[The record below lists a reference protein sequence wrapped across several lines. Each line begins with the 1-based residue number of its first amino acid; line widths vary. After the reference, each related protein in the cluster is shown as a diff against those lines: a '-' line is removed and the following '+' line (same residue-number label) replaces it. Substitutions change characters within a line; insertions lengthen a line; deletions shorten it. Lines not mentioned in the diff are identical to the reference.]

1 MSARIYTWIFLS
13 VFYHM
18 LIFISIFRLL
28 CFNIAIIIIL
38 QCLYVILQFFIL
50 FYNLRKYSHLMPRRM
65 LMISLNAVRVV
76 LRRREGGLRK
86 RRNVSCEKIHGIAR
100 GCINSIGWQKSH
112 DISANINGHVGS
124 PTVGGVTLLRV
135 YTGSAS
141 NNVSKAREFLYRDF
155 LRERARAPQ
164 THHLHPVCHVIFSY
178 PSPRVRAEVCKVHAV
193 RRIPDAGSSPIG
205 NVMTDSAKRLAQ
217 IKKEGRRLVPSG

>member
-1 MSARIYTWIFLS
+1 MCVTRYIIINKFYKLYFSLLSIRCLYGIYTWIFLS
-13 VFYHM
+13 VFYQSM
-18 LIFISIFRLL
+18 LIFIFIFRLL
-28 CFNIAIIIIL
+28 YFIIAIIIIL
-38 QCLYVILQFFIL
+38 QCLYVILQSFIL

-141 NNVSKAREFLYRDF
+141 NNVSKAREFLCRDF
-155 LRERARAPQ
+155 LRERARHRHIIYILCVTLSFP
-164 THHLHPVCHVIFSY
+164 
-178 PSPRVRAEVCKVHAV
+178 
-193 RRIPDAGSSPIG
+193 IP
-205 NVMTDSAKRLAQ
+205 L
-217 IKKEGRRLVPSG
+217 RLV